1 MFNDPKYNELR
12 TRVLKGSAILDFLLF
27 IETRRAAETNLLVE
41 AKWLL
46 EEIDETTKE
55 GQIRKEYILRTQA
68 LDCAYNKTICF
79 MREIFG
85 ISENASESEK
95 KKYQRKSFKGY
106 KIVQIIDF
114 LEFNFLDCKTNIE
127 MFEGMPSVNGYKEII
142 TFFDEQLECYLTI
155 QKYLKDRFYKIYHAK
170 EYSLIKEYA
179 SEIYEGISD
188 LEL

>member
-46 EEIDETTKE
+46 EEIDETSIE
-55 GQIRKEYILRTQA
+55 GQERKEFILRMQA
-68 LDCAYNKTICF
+68 RDCAYNKIICF
-79 MREIFG
+79 MRETFG
-85 ISENASESEK
+85 ISENTSESEQ

-106 KIVQIIDF
+106 KIVQTIDF
-114 LEFNFLDCKTNIE
+114 LKFNFLDCKTNIE
-127 MFEGMPSVNGYKEII
+127 IFEGMPSVNGYKEII
-142 TFFDEQLECYLTI
+142 VFFDEQLDCYLTI
-155 QKYLKDRFYKIYHAK
+155 SKYINDRFYKIYHAK

>member
-1 MFNDPKYNELR
+1 
-12 TRVLKGSAILDFLLF
+12 
-27 IETRRAAETNLLVE
+27 
-41 AKWLL
+41 
-46 EEIDETTKE
+46 
-55 GQIRKEYILRTQA
+55 
-68 LDCAYNKTICF
+68 